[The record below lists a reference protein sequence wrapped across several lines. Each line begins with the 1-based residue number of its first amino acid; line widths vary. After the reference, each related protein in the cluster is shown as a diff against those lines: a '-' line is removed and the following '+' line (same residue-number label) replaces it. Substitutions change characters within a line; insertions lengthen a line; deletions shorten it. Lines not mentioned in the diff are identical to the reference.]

1 MIESEGTSA
10 KRRQGPKR
18 SEASRMAIL
27 ESTRVELAE
36 TGWRS
41 FSVDSV
47 AKRAQASKQT
57 IYRWWESIGSMC
69 VESAMGIIPDA
80 PTDVRDPGQRI
91 AALIVPIEAASRI
104 GNGKDI
110 LRGALMAVGDDD
122 LAGEKW
128 RAWMKRD
135 IREPL
140 RMVLAELAAKQVIRR
155 DWDIDAAIEFLLG
168 PFWHKLIMNHS
179 MIPAGF
185 SAVQARRLLKVW
197 AV

>member
-1 MIESEGTSA
+1 MSRAQKPNT

-18 SEASRMAIL
+18 SEASRAAIL
-27 ESTRVELAE
+27 EACRAELSE

-41 FSVDSV
+41 FSVDNV
-47 AKRAQASKQT
+47 ARRAQASKQT

-69 VESAMGIIPDA
+69 VESALAIIPDA
-80 PTDVRDPGQRI
+80 PSDVRDPEQRI
-91 AALIVPIEAASRI
+91 AALIIPIEAASRF
-104 GNGKDI
+104 GTGKEI
-110 LRGALMAVGDDD
+110 LRAALVAVGDDD

-140 RMVLAELAAKQVIRR
+140 RMVLAELAAKQIIRR

-168 PFWHKLIMNHS
+168 PFWSRLIVNHS
-179 MIPAGF
+179 MIPEGF

-197 AV
+197 AA